1 MGQIARFPSRSGC
14 KDGRVH
20 TGGIS
25 IIYLQC
31 GRVHLCS
38 FLMLFSYCFLGL
50 RRLCGVFASFF
61 AHLCLRIKRSFSKG
75 NFDWISFAVEAPP
88 VSLLF
93 HMGFHLHQNVPKPCI
108 LIYFHWI
115 ISTFS
120 FTIWES
126 IETGGPREQQN
137 CKRNSNCCIFS
148 RRFSVRWPV
157 LKMIAYEK

>member
-1 MGQIARFPSRSGC
+1 MHECAQKMHQNAGIGDRQEGKAARAAAAFRSCRPIIFINTVFRHFKIYCYNKIDLCGHLCRSLQRSAKMGQIARFPSRSGC

-75 NFDWISFAVEAPP
+75 NFD
-88 VSLLF
+88 
-93 HMGFHLHQNVPKPCI
+93 
-108 LIYFHWI
+108 
-115 ISTFS
+115 
-120 FTIWES
+120 
-126 IETGGPREQQN
+126 
-137 CKRNSNCCIFS
+137 
-148 RRFSVRWPV
+148 
-157 LKMIAYEK
+157 